1 MAPKKALLKARKRH
15 ELSSGIIRSN
25 NVESCE
31 GNGTSG
37 GSLAAVL
44 ALRVNESG
52 VLGFVDAVVEL
63 VFGGARPTSANE
75 KDDGCDPL
83 VDG

>member
-1 MAPKKALLKARKRH
+1 MAPKNALLKARKRQ

-25 NVESCE
+25 SVESCE

-37 GSLAAVL
+37 GSEFIVF

-52 VLGFVDAVVEL
+52 GLGFVDPAVRL
-63 VFGGARPTSANE
+63 VVGGAWPTPANE